1 MLLLIYILL
10 FVFKNR
16 IETAIHYIARAPFK
30 PGRFTSNWAWRDE
43 DLPPAVLEE
52 IRRGESEVKNPDRI
66 TIELFMMNSWTEA

>member
-30 PGRFTSNWAWRDE
+30 PGRFTSNWARRNE
-43 DLPPAVLEE
+43 DLPPAVPEE
-52 IRRGESEVKNPDRI
+52 IRRSESEVKNTDLR
-66 TIELFMMNSWTEA
+66 TRELFMMNSWTEA